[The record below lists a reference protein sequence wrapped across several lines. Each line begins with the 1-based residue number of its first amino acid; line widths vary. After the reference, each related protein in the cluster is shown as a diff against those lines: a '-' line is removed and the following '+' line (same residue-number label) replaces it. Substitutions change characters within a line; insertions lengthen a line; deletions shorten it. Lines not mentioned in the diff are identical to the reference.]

1 MKVLFVSSGRL
12 GDTSYLVK
20 NQGESLTKRG
30 VIVDFYIIEGSGIL
44 GYLKTIPKLR
54 RKIKEGK
61 YDIVHAHYSF
71 SAFAASLAGSF
82 PLVVSLMGSDAYMS
96 TFWRWCA
103 QIFCF
108 FRWDA
113 TIVKTKH
120 MEDMLKMSKL
130 YVIPNGV
137 NMERFTL
144 IDKDVAREKI
154 KYFSNKKL
162 VVFIADPGRPE
173 KNYALAQQAVANL
186 NSSEIELMP
195 VYNVSND
202 KIPYFLNAADVL
214 LLTSKWEG
222 SVNVIKEALAC
233 NLPIVSTDVG
243 DVKFN
248 ISGVDG
254 CYVCDQD
261 VKDLSE
267 KLSLAISYDRR
278 TKGRQRI
285 VELGLDSDSIATR
298 LIEVY
303 NSLLK

>member
-1 MKVLFVSSGRL
+1 MKILFISSGRL
-12 GDTSYLVK
+12 GNTSPLVK
-20 NQGESLTKRG
+20 NQGESLIKKG
-30 VIVDFYIIEGSGIL
+30 VDVDFFVIKGSGIS
-44 GYLKTIPKLR
+44 GYLKAIPRIRK
-54 RKIKEGK
+54 KIKEGS

-103 QIFCF
+103 NIFYYL
-108 FRWDA
+108 RWNA
-113 TIVKTKH
+113 TIVKTPQMK
-120 MEDMLKMSKL
+120 EMLNMPKL

-137 NMERFTL
+137 NMERYTL
-144 IDKDVAREKI
+144 MEKTEAREKI
-154 KYFSNKKL
+154 KYFSEKKL
-162 VVFIADPGRPE
+162 IVFIADPARPE
-173 KNYALAQQAVANL
+173 KNYALAQQVVDAL
-186 NSSEIELMP
+186 NTPEIELMP
-195 VYNVSND
+195 VSGVSNEQ
-202 KIPYFLNAADVL
+202 IPYYLNAADAL

-243 DVKFN
+243 DVKLN

-254 CYVCDQD
+254 CYVCKQD
-261 VKDLSE
+261 VNDLTE
-267 KLSLAISYDRR
+267 KLNLALSFGQR
-278 TKGRQRI
+278 TNGRQRI
-285 VELGLDSDSIATR
+285 IELGLDSDTIAVK